1 MTKITKDYSPKGN
14 EFSLAYQR
22 GNGPVSCIIVCA
34 ESAEVV
40 RAWYASE
47 NPKNKIV
54 AVEKA
59 VSDDLKPG
67 KSLYQVSD
75 EFTMP
80 AEENTP
86 EAPVQPEN
94 DETEDK
100 EMDEENKA
108 MAEEQDEQP
117 ADVTGDKQND
127 EETANAKTDKFPDE
141 NAVAVDM
148 PTLRN
153 MIHAF
158 EKSFQLAN
166 KKFYNGELEAPVI
179 TIQQGAKERAYGW
192 VSLQKVWHEEKGGE
206 YRELNISAEYLQ
218 RGFAEVSTTLLH
230 EMVHIRNMMDGV
242 QDTARRGIRHNQKF
256 ADTGAAHGMEPYKG
270 DDFDKAGWRVKM
282 TEETE
287 AWTVENFKD
296 LQAALTMYRDV
307 AKKGEKKKTAS
318 RVLKYVCPCCG
329 QSVRATKEIYLI
341 CGACKEDMTLEE

>member
-34 ESAEVV
+34 ESAEVA

-67 KSLYQVSD
+67 KSLYQVPD
-75 EFTMP
+75 EFIMP
-80 AEENTP
+80 ADENAP
-86 EAPVQPEN
+86 EAPEMPEN
-94 DETEDK
+94 DEQNETEDK
-100 EMDEENKA
+100 EMNEENKA
-108 MAEEQDEQP
+108 MTDEQPEEITEEQDEEQEEEQDEQP
-117 ADVTGDKQND
+117 A
-127 EETANAKTDKFPDE
+127 E
-141 NAVAVDM
+141 NAVDM

-153 MIHAF
+153 LIHAF

-218 RGFAEVSTTLLH
+218 RGFVDVATTLLH

-256 ADTGAAHGMEPYKG
+256 ADAGAEHGMEPYKG

-287 AWTVENFKD
+287 AWAVENFKD

>member
-1 MTKITKDYSPKGN
+1 MKRITKDYQPKGN
-14 EFSLAYQR
+14 EFFLIYQR
-22 GNGPVSCIIVCA
+22 GNEPVSGIIICA
-34 ESAEVV
+34 ESAEVA
-40 RAWYASE
+40 RAWYAQE
-47 NPKNKIV
+47 KPANKIL
-54 AVEKA
+54 A
-59 VSDDLKPG
+59 VSRAAADNLKPG
-67 KSLYQVSD
+67 KSLYQVPD
-75 EFTMP
+75 EFTM
-80 AEENTP
+80 AADENAP

-94 DETEDK
+94 DEQSEETEDE
-100 EMDEENKA
+100 EMNEENKA
-108 MAEEQDEQP
+108 LTDEQP
-117 ADVTGDKQND
+117 EEVTGEEENA
-127 EETANAKTDKFPDE
+127 EETKEQPAE
-141 NAVAVDM
+141 NVVDM

-166 KKFYNGELEAPVI
+166 KKYYGGELEAPVI

-218 RGFAEVSTTLLH
+218 RGFVDVACTLLH
-230 EMVHIRNMMDGV
+230 EMIHIHNMMNGV

-256 ADTGAAHGMEPYKG
+256 ADAGAAHGMEPYKG

-287 AWTVENFKD
+287 AWALENFKD

>member
-1 MTKITKDYSPKGN
+1 MAKITKEYQAKGN
-14 EFSLAYQR
+14 EFQVTYQR
-22 GNGPVSCIIVCA
+22 GNGPFSCVIVCA

-40 RAWYASE
+40 RAWYAQE

-59 VSDDLKPG
+59 AADDLKPG
-67 KSLYQVSD
+67 KSLYQVPD
-75 EFTMP
+75 EFVMP
-80 AEENTP
+80 AEENAP
-86 EAPVQPEN
+86 EAPEKPENEEQN
-94 DETEDK
+94 DETEDE
-100 EMDEENKA
+100 EMNEENKA
-108 MAEEQDEQP
+108 MTEEQQEEITEEEQKDEEESADEQ
-117 ADVTGDKQND
+117 A
-127 EETANAKTDKFPDE
+127 AE
-141 NAVAVDM
+141 NSENM

-153 MIHAF
+153 LIHAF

-166 KKFYNGELEAPVI
+166 DHFYNGELEAPVI

-218 RGFAEVSTTLLH
+218 RGFVEVACTLLH
-230 EMVHIRNMMDGV
+230 EMIHIFNMMQGI

-256 ADTGAAHGMEPYKG
+256 ADAGVAHGMEPYKG
-270 DDFDKAGWRVKM
+270 DDYDKAGWRVKM

-287 AWTVENFKD
+287 AWAMENFKD
-296 LQAALTMYRDV
+296 LQNALTMYRDV

-318 RVLKYVCPCCG
+318 RVLKYICPCCG

-341 CGACKEDMTLEE
+341 CGDCKEDMTLEE